1 LSVAPILKEKAMKP
15 QQERLK
21 ALAYFVPIF
30 MEPGFQFGSWEKPAP
45 DESGVLSLP
54 WFTLSKAASDF
65 ESVCYEFEWVSQFD
79 WSGWR
84 ETATSKRLMESSE
97 QVSTASAGE
106 LAKMLTVFI
115 RGERFYDG
123 TLNSAFDQGFLT
135 AIVQRAAALL
145 VEFT

>member
-1 LSVAPILKEKAMKP
+1 MKP

-21 ALAYFVPIF
+21 ALACFVPIF
-30 MEPGFQFGSWEKPAP
+30 MEPGFQFGIWEKSPP
-45 DESGVLSLP
+45 DESGVLSFP
-54 WFTLSKAASDF
+54 WCTLSKAAAEF
-65 ESVCYEFEWVSQFD
+65 ESACYEFEWVRQFD

-84 ETATSKRLMESSE
+84 DTETSRRLMESPE

-115 RGERFYDG
+115 RGERFCDG

-135 AIVQRAAALL
+135 SIVQRAAALL
-145 VEFT
+145 VETK